1 MQKILGIIVL
11 SLLLCT
17 TSYSNIIMQD
27 LAETK
32 KSKSI
37 EVVKDLKSIDSNDK
51 SYDLIIRKAQ

>member
-1 MQKILGIIVL
+1 MRKILGIVVL
-11 SLLLCT
+11 GLLWCT

>member
-1 MQKILGIIVL
+1 VRKILGIVVL
-11 SLLLCT
+11 GLLWCT

>member
-1 MQKILGIIVL
+1 MVLG
-11 SLLLCT
+11 LLWCT